1 MQVEVFKILNNDNN
15 KVMCKTDYGIITL
28 KWNGSAPYIGSAY
41 EIEIDVPSILQ
52 WDVDIRLT
60 NERIAFYSTEKET
73 IIVGDIVE
81 IGDDGYT
88 VVQVGRSLISVIVN
102 NLSSPA
108 NSRVKIIT
116 NDVMAYPV
124 SY

>member
-1 MQVEVFKILNNDNN
+1 MQVEVFKILNNDDN
-15 KVMCKTDYGIITL
+15 KVMCKTDYGIIVP
-28 KWNGSAPYIGSAY
+28 KWNGSTPYIGTAY
-41 EIEIDVPSILQ
+41 EIEIDVPRILQ
-52 WDVDIRLT
+52 WDVDICLT

-88 VVQVGRSLISVIVN
+88 VVQVGKSIISVIVN

-108 NSRVKIIT
+108 NSRVKIT
-116 NDVMAYPV
+116 ANDVIAYPV